1 MRLEVLITK
10 YLDGELTAVEDRELR
25 QLLSQNPEAKNAFD
39 LSVSLHHALR
49 KDAHLIVP
57 SPQLVRETEERVLM
71 SILNNPVPKQPK
83 KEKRFFALFSTGSTV
98 LTGLVAILL
107 PLFTS
112 SIGQEAL
119 PSFRAAVH
127 NALSSTSVQTGMAG
141 ESERQQVLPI
151 RVRQSRQANRHSNG
165 SGITGRGVNTA
176 SVATAV
182 PVTSVLG
189 ESGSDLLQQKSEGSL
204 AYTSID
210 QSSGTY
216 TTSDLQDGAIANL
229 SGAAS
234 SVSSGPSS
242 LALRPGSASII
253 QTSLFPEGLFST
265 VSFGDR
271 VHLTS
276 TFGHDFLDASD
287 GKTGDLSFFSQSL
300 AYSISEDENAGI
312 ELGYLWFT
320 YGRPTVKFIPA
331 SVQAPN
337 RGNDDP
343 FGYDRKT
350 VLHKIQG
357 QSDASLEPDT
367 EQPNGEYVTE
377 IQTLP
382 KQTWW
387 GAAFY
392 ERTLYEKERI
402 SLQGR
407 VGAGGSN
414 DGALAYVRAVGLYR
428 VFDNL
433 SLSVGFDVKGMVL
446 RTPYVTP
453 KSHTVKTSFSFVYGF
468 QLHL

>member
-25 QLLSQNPEAKNAFD
+25 QLLSQNPEAKSAFD

-49 KDAHLIVP
+49 KDAHLTVP

-71 SILNNPVPKQPK
+71 SILNHPAPRQPK
-83 KEKRFFALFSTGSTV
+83 KEKRFLALFSTGSAV
-98 LTGLVAILL
+98 LTGLVAVLL

-112 SIGQEAL
+112 TIGQEMLPAFHSEVASIPAQTVISNDVNHPQNISVPVHQLHRTNRNTHRAGGGSITRHAGNNGAL
-119 PSFRAAVH
+119 LA
-127 NALSSTSVQTGMAG
+127 ST
-141 ESERQQVLPI
+141 I
-151 RVRQSRQANRHSNG
+151 
-165 SGITGRGVNTA
+165 
-176 SVATAV
+176 
-182 PVTSVLG
+182 PVTSVTDG
-189 ESGSDLLQQKSEGSL
+189 RNNDSEMQQGDDNPAVYANQSRDIYARNSLQEG
-204 AYTSID
+204 AVT
-210 QSSGTY
+210 
-216 TTSDLQDGAIANL
+216 NL

-234 SVSSGPSS
+234 TISSGPTS
-242 LALRPGSASII
+242 LAIRPGSASII

-276 TFGHDFLDASD
+276 TFGHDFLDGSA
-287 GKTGDLSFFSQSL
+287 GKAGDLSFFSQSL
-300 AYSISEDENAGI
+300 AYSMSDDENAGI

-337 RGNDDP
+337 RGNEDP

-367 EQPNGEYVTE
+367 EQPDGEYVTE
-377 IQTLP
+377 MQTMP

-428 VFDNL
+428 VLDNL
-433 SLSVGFDVKGMVL
+433 SLSVGFDAKGMVL

>member
-49 KDAHLIVP
+49 KDAHLTVP

-112 SIGQEAL
+112 SIGREAL
-119 PSFRAAVH
+119 PSFRAAVN
-127 NALSSTSVQTGMAG
+127 NALSASVQPVMVG

-151 RVRQSRQANRHSNG
+151 RVRQSGQAHRHSNG
-165 SGITGRGVNTA
+165 SGITGRGGYT
-176 SVATAV
+176 ATATTV

-189 ESGSDLLQQKSEGSL
+189 ESGNSDPLQQKNDGSL

-216 TTSDLQDGAIANL
+216 TTSDLQDGTIANL
-229 SGAAS
+229 SGASA

-300 AYSISEDENAGI
+300 AYSIRE
-312 ELGYLWFT
+312 
-320 YGRPTVKFIPA
+320 
-331 SVQAPN
+331 
-337 RGNDDP
+337 
-343 FGYDRKT
+343 
-350 VLHKIQG
+350 
-357 QSDASLEPDT
+357 
-367 EQPNGEYVTE
+367 
-377 IQTLP
+377 
-382 KQTWW
+382 
-387 GAAFY
+387 
-392 ERTLYEKERI
+392 
-402 SLQGR
+402 
-407 VGAGGSN
+407 
-414 DGALAYVRAVGLYR
+414 
-428 VFDNL
+428 
-433 SLSVGFDVKGMVL
+433 
-446 RTPYVTP
+446 
-453 KSHTVKTSFSFVYGF
+453 
-468 QLHL
+468 

>member
-49 KDAHLIVP
+49 KDAHLTVP

-112 SIGQEAL
+112 SIGRETL
-119 PSFRAAVH
+119 PSFRTAVN
-127 NALSSTSVQTGMAG
+127 NALSASVQPAMVG

-151 RVRQSRQANRHSNG
+151 RVRQSGQAHRHSNG
-165 SGITGRGVNTA
+165 SGIAGRGGYTA
-176 SVATAV
+176 AATTV

-189 ESGSDLLQQKSEGSL
+189 ESGNGDPLQQKNEGSL

-216 TTSDLQDGAIANL
+216 TTSDLQDGTIANF
-229 SGAAS
+229 SGASA

-433 SLSVGFDVKGMVL
+433 SLSVGFDAKGMVL